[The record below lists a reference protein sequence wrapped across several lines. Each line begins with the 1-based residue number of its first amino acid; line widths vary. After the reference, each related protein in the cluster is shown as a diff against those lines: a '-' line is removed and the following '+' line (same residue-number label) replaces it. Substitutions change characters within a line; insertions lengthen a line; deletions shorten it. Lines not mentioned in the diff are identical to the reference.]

1 MHEYQQKKYLYV
13 QSSMRTDSAANHR
26 SGQNVFHLLK
36 DGRVVVASDRISG
49 NTIQKDVTGMQSLWS
64 CCAYSCLSIRRLASV
79 MARGDVYSHQRKTI
93 SIVRN
98 IIDGDAIDQ
107 LYLQVMD
114 MMSGGV
120 VGRK

>member
-1 MHEYQQKKYLYV
+1 
-13 QSSMRTDSAANHR
+13 
-26 SGQNVFHLLK
+26 
-36 DGRVVVASDRISG
+36 
-49 NTIQKDVTGMQSLWS
+49 
-64 CCAYSCLSIRRLASV
+64 

-114 MMSGGV
+114 MMSGWV
-120 VGRK
+120 VGQEINLLLAGEMERKSIWQGRVGV